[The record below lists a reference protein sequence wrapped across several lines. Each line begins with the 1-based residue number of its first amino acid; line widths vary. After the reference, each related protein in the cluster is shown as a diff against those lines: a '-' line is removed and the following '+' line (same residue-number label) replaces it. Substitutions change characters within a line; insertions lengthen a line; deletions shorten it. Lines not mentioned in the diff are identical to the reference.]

1 VRHLHGQRRLQRL
14 LRSVQLVEAVGQQ
27 RARDVPLLHVLT
39 LTQLHRALPVATI
52 NALVD
57 GGHLVVLD
65 GHALYWVSEG
75 VREWVRRDQIV
86 SVSERKRN
94 QQSATNFFIA
104 KYTTR

>member
-1 VRHLHGQRRLQRL
+1 
-14 LRSVQLVEAVGQQ
+14 
-27 RARDVPLLHVLT
+27 
-39 LTQLHRALPVATI
+39 
-52 NALVD
+52 
-57 GGHLVVLD
+57 VVLD